1 MFAKFLPVLFIML
14 ACFYSE
20 NAKAYPNFI
29 GHGYTSCI
37 NCHYNPFGGGPL
49 TDYARAVAA
58 TTISSR
64 NFYPESMTDERLAN
78 SSGFLFNKPEN
89 TWLRAQINYRGFQ
102 LVRNPNSS
110 TQEKTMWINMQAD
123 ARLILKFGEN
133 DRFIA
138 VGNVGY
144 APPERNAPAGAEED
158 TWRSREYYMGYKITP
173 KIGVYAGLMD
183 KIYGIRVIEH
193 IAYSRVYPQVTQNDQ
208 THGITGHYIGESWEA
223 GLQMFA
229 GNLMQDAEI
238 RMKGFAATAEKTIF
252 GLHRLGGSFISS
264 ENDYLKLNSA
274 ALHARMNL
282 KEGSALLFEVGRTT
296 QTVVQ
301 SKKEKTSHYG
311 LLQTYLRPA
320 RGWYVLNNVEY
331 IKTNIEED
339 PYSIRWGPGVQY
351 FPFQRLELRFDLYNT
366 RNFSKEASTK
376 DNWMYLFQTHVWL

>member
-1 MFAKFLPVLFIML
+1 MVTKILPISSILFFII
-14 ACFYSE
+14 FYSQ
-20 NAKAYPNFI
+20 NVQAYPNFI

-37 NCHYNPFGGGPL
+37 NCHYNPFGGGPI

-64 NFYPESMTDERLAN
+64 NFYPESISDEKLAN
-78 SSGFLFNKPEN
+78 SSGFLFNKPKN
-89 TWLRAQINYRGFQ
+89 TWLRSQLNYRGFQ

-110 TQEKTMWINMQAD
+110 SQEKTMWINMQAD

-138 VGNVGY
+138 AGNVGY
-144 APPERNAPAGAEED
+144 APPEKNASTTKQD
-158 TWRSREYYMGYKITP
+158 KWRSREYYMGYKITP

-183 KIYGIRVIEH
+183 KIYGIRIIEH
-193 IAYSRVYPQVTQNDQ
+193 IAYSRIFPQVTQNDQ

-223 GLQMFA
+223 GLQIFA
-229 GNLMQDAEI
+229 GNLMQETGI
-238 RMKGFAATAEKTIF
+238 QMKGFALTGEKTLLGI
-252 GLHRLGGSFISS
+252 HRLGGSFISS
-264 ENDYLKLNSA
+264 ENDYLKLSSM

-282 KEGSALLFEVGRTT
+282 KEGSALLFEIGRST
-296 QTVVQ
+296 QTVTRTN
-301 SKKEKTSHYG
+301 KANTSQYG

-320 RGWYVLNNVEY
+320 RGWYLLNNVEY
-331 IKTNIEED
+331 IKNNIEED
-339 PYSIRWGPGVQY
+339 PYTIRWGPGVQY
-351 FPFQRLELRFDLYNT
+351 FPIQRIELRFDLYNT

>member
-1 MFAKFLPVLFIML
+1 MLTKYLPVLLIL
-14 ACFYSE
+14 VLSLLPK
-20 NAKAYPNFI
+20 NAKAYPNYI
-29 GHGYTSCI
+29 GHGYTSCT

-49 TDYARAVAA
+49 TDYGRAVSA

-64 NFYPESMTDERLAN
+64 NYFPESMTDEKLAN
-78 SSGFLFNKPEN
+78 SSGFFFNRPKN
-89 TWLRAQINYRGFQ
+89 TWLRSQLNYRGFQ

-110 TQEKTMWINMQAD
+110 SQEKTMWINMQAD

-133 DRFIA
+133 DRFIG

-144 APPERNAPAGAEED
+144 APPEKNAPPDKQD

-183 KIYGIRVIEH
+183 KIYGIRIIEH
-193 IAYSRVYPQVTQNDQ
+193 IAYSRIYPQVTQNDQ
-208 THGITGHYIGESWEA
+208 THGLTGHYIGESWEA

-229 GNLMQDAEI
+229 GNLLQESEI
-238 RMKGFAATAEKTIF
+238 RMKGYAATAEKTVYGI
-252 GLHRLGGSFISS
+252 HRLGGSYISS
-264 ENDYLKLNSA
+264 ENKYLSLNSM

-282 KEGSALLFEVGRTT
+282 KEGSSLLFEIGRST
-296 QTVVQ
+296 QTVV
-301 SKKEKTSHYG
+301 KTKNDKTSHYG

-320 RGWYVLNNVEY
+320 RGWYLLNNIEY
-331 IKTNIEED
+331 IKANIEED
-339 PYSIRWGPGVQY
+339 PYTIRWGPGIQY
-351 FPFQRLELRFDLYNT
+351 FPLQRIELRFDLYNT

>member
-1 MFAKFLPVLFIML
+1 MFKKIFPVLFIL
-14 ACFYSE
+14 VASFYSKD
-20 NAKAYPNFI
+20 AKSYPNYI

-78 SSGFLFNKPEN
+78 SSGFLFNKPKN
-89 TWLRAQINYRGFQ
+89 TWLRAQMNYRGFQ

-110 TQEKTMWINMQAD
+110 TLEKTSWINMQAD

-144 APPERNAPAGAEED
+144 APPDRAAPKDKQD

-183 KIYGIRVIEH
+183 KIYGIKIVEH

-208 THGITGHYIGESWEA
+208 THGVTGHFIGESWEA
-223 GLQMFA
+223 GLQMFG
-229 GNLMQDAEI
+229 GNLMQDPAI
-238 RMKGFAATAEKTIF
+238 RMKGFAATGEKTIF
-252 GLHRLGGSFISS
+252 GLHRFGGSFINS
-264 ENDYLKLNSA
+264 ENEFLKVQA
-274 ALHARMNL
+274 MAVHARMNL
-282 KEGSALLFEVGRTT
+282 KEGSALLFELGRTT
-296 QTVVQ
+296 QSILQ
-301 SKKEKTSHYG
+301 SNKAKSSNYA
-311 LLQTYLRPA
+311 LFQTYLRPA
-320 RGWYVLNNVEY
+320 RGWYVLNNIEY
-331 IKTNIEED
+331 IKNNVEEE
-339 PYSIRWGPGVQY
+339 PYTVRWGPGVQY

-366 RNFSKEASTK
+366 RNFSTEASTK